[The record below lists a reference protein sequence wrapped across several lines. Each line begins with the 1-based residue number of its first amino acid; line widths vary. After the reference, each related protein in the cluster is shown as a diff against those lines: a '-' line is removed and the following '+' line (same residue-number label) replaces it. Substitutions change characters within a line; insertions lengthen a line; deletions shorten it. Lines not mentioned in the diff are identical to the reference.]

1 MFDARVAVVAMNM
14 EKPLIFGL
22 VAADAEGFDL
32 PVLVMLILTQKTFNV
47 FNALSL
53 DSAFFFESRMSH
65 ESQKCLLFRL
75 RKSRMSLNQFIVL
88 RGAISSH
95 CYNGGSFVGEKSYE
109 DRHESSI
116 YGSRLLIHRR
126 GDIEA
131 DTYGAV
137 LDNT

>member
-1 MFDARVAVVAMNM
+1 
-14 EKPLIFGL
+14 
-22 VAADAEGFDL
+22 
-32 PVLVMLILTQKTFNV
+32 
-47 FNALSL
+47 
-53 DSAFFFESRMSH
+53 MSH

-116 YGSRLLIHRR
+116 YGSRLLAKKTEKNRINFASELADKKKTHRSGSFR
-126 GDIEA
+126 HF
-131 DTYGAV
+131 DTHAQKIRYP
-137 LDNT
+137 